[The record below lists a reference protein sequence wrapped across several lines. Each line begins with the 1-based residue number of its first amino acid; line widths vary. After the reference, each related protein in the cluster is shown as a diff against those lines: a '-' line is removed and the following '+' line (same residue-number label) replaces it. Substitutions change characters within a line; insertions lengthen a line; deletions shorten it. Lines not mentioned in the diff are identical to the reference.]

1 MAKPH
6 VERRLAAILAADVA
20 GYSRLMGADEEGTHA
35 SLKVY
40 RHEIIDPKI
49 AEHRGRIVRIIGDGL
64 LVEFASV
71 IAAMRWA
78 VEVQRAMAERNAGLP
93 QEKRI
98 EFRMG
103 INAGDIIIDGP
114 DIWGDGVNVA
124 ARLETLAEPGGIC
137 VSGRVQ
143 EDVHGSLEIAFED
156 IGEQQL
162 KNIVRPVRVYR
173 VRLKGA
179 TKAAP
184 AQHPHKP
191 SIAILPF
198 NNMSG
203 DPEQE
208 YFADGMVEEITT
220 ALSRT
225 RWLFVIARNSSFTYK
240 GRAVDVKQVGREMG
254 VRYVLEGGVRK
265 SADRVRITAQLIDAS
280 TGAHLWADRFDGSLE
295 DIFELQDQVTAS
307 VVGAI
312 APRLEQAEVERAKHK
327 PTESLD
333 AYDYFLRGIASLHSW
348 TKESNDEALRL
359 FNKAIELDSDFA
371 SAYGMASWCYVRRKG
386 SRWIIDRAQE
396 TAETARLAR
405 RAAELGW
412 DDAVALAWGGFA
424 LAYVVHDVEVGAAL
438 IDRALQLNPNLAEAW
453 HFSGWVRI
461 YLGEPEVA
469 IEHLAHAMRLSPLD
483 PLAFVAQMAIAFA
496 HFFAGRYD
504 DASSWAE
511 KALAT
516 SPPGLR
522 ERPVY
527 HPALLIAA
535 ASNSLAGRLEEAQ
548 NAIARLRQ
556 LNPTPHI
563 SNLKNQIPL
572 RRPQDLVRYTEG
584 LRKAG
589 LAD

>member
-1 MAKPH
+1 MTT
-6 VERRLAAILAADVA
+6 ERRLMAILAADVA
-20 GYSRLMGADEEGTHA
+20 GYSRLVGADEEGTLARWKAHFRE
-35 SLKVY
+35 LI
-40 RHEIIDPKI
+40 EPKI
-49 AEHRGRIVRIIGDGL
+49 AEHHGRIVRITGDGL

-71 IAAMRWA
+71 VAAVKCA
-78 VEVQRAMAERNAGLP
+78 VEVQRAMIQRNAGVL

-103 INAGDIIIDGP
+103 VNVGDVVIDGT
-114 DIWGDGVNVA
+114 DMWGDGVNVA
-124 ARLETLAEPGGIC
+124 ARLEALAEPGGIC

-156 IGEQQL
+156 TGEQQL
-162 KNIVRPVRVYR
+162 KNIARPVRVYR
-173 VRLKGA
+173 VQLKSA
-179 TKAAP
+179 TKAALVLQLP
-184 AQHPHKP
+184 RKP
-191 SIAILPF
+191 SIAVLPF

-208 YFADGMVEEITT
+208 YFADGMVEEIIT

-240 GRAVDVKQVGREMG
+240 GRAVDVKQVGRELG
-254 VRYVLEGGVRK
+254 VRYVLEGSVRR
-265 SADRVRITAQLIDAS
+265 AANRVRITAQLIDVS

-295 DIFELQDQVTAS
+295 DIFDLQDQVTAS

-386 SRWIIDRAQE
+386 SRWMIDRVQE

-405 RAAELGW
+405 RAVELGW
-412 DDAVALAWGGFA
+412 DDAIALAWGGFA
-424 LAYVVHDVEVGAAL
+424 LAYVVHDVDAGAAL
-438 IDRALQLNPNLAEAW
+438 IDRALLLNPNLAEAW

-469 IEHLAHAMRLSPLD
+469 IEHLVHAMRLSPLD
-483 PLAFVAQMAIAFA
+483 PLTFVAQMAIAFA

-511 KALAT
+511 KALAV
-516 SPPGLR
+516 SPPRLR
-522 ERPVY
+522 EKAVY

-535 ASNSLAGRLEEAQ
+535 ASNALAGRLEEAR
-548 NAIARLRQ
+548 NAAARSRQ

-563 SNLKNQIPL
+563 SNLEESNSASPA
-572 RRPQDLVRYTEG
+572 RG
-584 LRKAG
+584 SC
-589 LAD
+589 

>member
-35 SLKVY
+35 ALKVY

-71 IAAMRWA
+71 IAAVRWA
-78 VEVQRAMAERNAGLP
+78 VEVQRAMGERNAGVP

-103 INAGDIIIDGP
+103 INAGDIIIDGT

-143 EDVHGSLEIAFED
+143 EDVHRSLEIAFED

-333 AYDYFLRGIASLHSW
+333 AYDYFLRGIASLHLW

-359 FNKAIELDSDFA
+359 FNKAIELDSEFA

-386 SRWIIDRAQE
+386 SRWIIDREQE

-483 PLAFVAQMAIAFA
+483 PLTFVAQMAIAFA

-535 ASNSLAGRLEEAQ
+535 ASNSLGGRLEEAR

-556 LNPTPHI
+556 LNTTPHI

-572 RRPQDLVRYTEG
+572 RRPEDLARYTEG

-589 LAD
+589 LTD

>member
-78 VEVQRAMAERNAGLP
+78 VEVQRAMGERNAGLP

-312 APRLEQAEVERAKHK
+312 APRVEQAEVERAKHK

-386 SRWIIDRAQE
+386 SRWIVDRAQE

-572 RRPQDLVRYTEG
+572 RRPKDLARYTEG

-589 LAD
+589 LSD

>member
-1 MAKPH
+1 
-6 VERRLAAILAADVA
+6 
-20 GYSRLMGADEEGTHA
+20 SRLMGADEEGTHA
-35 SLKVY
+35 ALKVY

-49 AEHRGRIVRIIGDGL
+49 AEHRGRVVRIIGDGL

-71 IAAMRWA
+71 IAAVRWA
-78 VEVQRAMAERNAGLP
+78 VEVQRAMGERNAGLS

-103 INAGDIIIDGP
+103 INAGDIIIDGT

-124 ARLETLAEPGGIC
+124 ARLEALAEPGGIC

-179 TKAAP
+179 TKAAQ

-424 LAYVVHDVEVGAAL
+424 LAYVVHDVEVAAAL

-461 YLGEPEVA
+461 YLGEPEAA

-483 PLAFVAQMAIAFA
+483 PLTFVTQMAIAFA

-535 ASNSLAGRLEEAQ
+535 ASNSLAGRLEEAR
-548 NAIARLRQ
+548 NAIARLRK